1 MKLLLQE
8 KTLFPHLQ
16 QGFSEVMKLVL
27 CWHFPPLPLIL
38 MMLWKILV
46 LVLLQIRL
54 VQITGVAFP
63 ATLGHPG
70 KEISLGKS
78 LLFFHTPLFLVPASS
93 PLCVCVSLTHTHT
106 QIKRR
111 KEGKK
116 ALKA

>member
-1 MKLLLQE
+1 MVFIYHMLALKLLLQE

-16 QGFSEVMKLVL
+16 QGFSEVMKFGL

-63 ATLGHPG
+63 GTLGHPG

-93 PLCVCVSLTHTHT
+93 PVCVSLSHAHTH
-106 QIKRR
+106 K
-111 KEGKK
+111 
-116 ALKA
+116 